1 MAAAAGIRVAVGA
14 QLSNLALIDG
24 EIQAVCDGY
33 ARNHWAIETVYVG
46 SENLRNNGFGQYSA
60 DELVGFI
67 NRVKQCVGNA
77 PVGSVQ
83 RINEWLSA
91 DGTSKL
97 ANAVDNIGVTIY
109 PFFTPG
115 GQPSVQKLQAQWDQM
130 TGKFGPDKLH
140 LTETGWPYAGESYA
154 GNQPSREGTQQ
165 YLNDYVAWSRD
176 KGRSYW
182 FMMYDT
188 TVSYTGAQHE
198 KHFGLFDNDMSLNV
212 NIPTQCLKKP
222 IIYPY
227 SM

>member
-1 MAAAAGIRVAVGA
+1 MRLVAKYFSNIRTYEARMNGMNAVDMAAAAGIRVAVGV
-14 QLSNLALIDG
+14 QLNNPALIDG

-60 DELVGFI
+60 DEL
-67 NRVKQCVGNA
+67 
-77 PVGSVQ
+77 

-91 DGTSKL
+91 DGASKL

-130 TGKFGPDKLH
+130 MGKFGPDKLY
-140 LTETGWPYAGESYA
+140 LTETGWPYAGESFA

-188 TVSYTGAQHE
+188 TASYTGAQRE
-198 KHFGLFDNDMSLNV
+198 KHFGLFDNDMSPNV
-212 NIPTQCLKKP
+212 NIPTL
-222 IIYPY
+222 
-227 SM
+227 